1 MSIDEPAFKRRCTDL
16 NNVEKR
22 EGNLNKRIKE
32 KKEKKMKK
40 LVAKGRHVP
49 GF

>member
-1 MSIDEPAFKRRCTDL
+1 MILKSKESAF
-16 NNVEKR
+16 VEKR

-32 KKEKKMKK
+32 KKEKKIKK